1 MKRLLLPSPAVI
13 VALFVLLPAATAP
26 LESPDL
32 MFHLA
37 GGRWLLE
44 HREFPSTI
52 DPFSPTATPTVP
64 HEWVWGV
71 LCELS
76 VRALGGAGPKVLTA
90 ALIAALLIG
99 LWRMLRVG
107 SLSAAALFIAALFP
121 LHFTWWQERPF
132 HFGHLC
138 FLAFLW
144 ALARWRRSEP
154 GAVWWLFAVTVV
166 WANLHGSWVLSPIT
180 AGLTA
185 LASKRWKDGA
195 IATLAC
201 LAAAVIHPSGLKNLT
216 YPVVHQLL
224 PSTRY
229 ILEWRALPLGFV
241 FSWVLIALFVAAA
254 WLTFRAKD
262 RQALIPALAIGIAAF
277 IARRHAPFASIAL
290 VLAIAEHLRGESRHV
305 WPLGGAVWAAMALAF
320 ITFTSALHPR
330 TVRDS
335 LDAGFFPLAAIDA
348 LEKRE
353 PGRVLAQFEWGGTVS
368 ALAGPQ
374 FQTFIDSRND
384 PYPIEIHRAYHAIRE
399 QRPGWRAAFDR
410 FAPKYV
416 LWSAEEDGA
425 PLRTQLVADGWTVA
439 AADET
444 GVLLVSP

>member
-26 LESPDL
+26 IESPDL

-44 HREFPSTI
+44 HHEFPTV

-71 LCELS
+71 WCELS

-107 SLSAAALFIAALFP
+107 SMSAAALFIAALFP

-132 HFGHLC
+132 HLGHLC
-138 FLAFLW
+138 FLGFWW
-144 ALARWRRSEP
+144 ALDRWRRGERH
-154 GAVWWLFAVTVV
+154 ATWWLFGVTVL

-180 AGLTA
+180 AGLTT
-185 LASKRWKDGA
+185 LVSRRWKDGA
-195 IATLAC
+195 IATVAC
-201 LAAAVIHPSGLKNLT
+201 LGAAAIHPSGLKNLI

-241 FSWVLIALFVAAA
+241 FSWVLIALFVLAA
-254 WLTFRAKD
+254 WLTVKAKD
-262 RQALIPALAIGIAAF
+262 RQALIPALALGIAAF
-277 IARRHAPFASIAL
+277 IARRHAPFASLAL
-290 VLAIAEHLRGESRHV
+290 VLAIAEQLRGESKDV
-305 WPLGGAVWAAMALAF
+305 WPRGGSIWAAAALTL
-320 ITFTSALHPR
+320 ITAASALHPR
-330 TVRDS
+330 SLRDS
-335 LDAGFFPLAAIDA
+335 LDGGFFPLAAIDE
-348 LEKRE
+348 LQKRE
-353 PGRVLAQFEWGGTVS
+353 PGRVLAQFEWGGVVS
-368 ALAGPQ
+368 AFGGPQ

-384 PYPIEIHRAYHAIRE
+384 PYPIEIHRAYHAIR
-399 QRPGWRAAFDR
+399 QQQPGWREAFTA

-425 PLRTQLVADGWTVA
+425 PLRNQLVAEGWTIA
-439 AADET
+439 
-444 GVLLVSP
+444 